1 MKLKE
6 IELDLPYRKDNEFI
20 QQLQESKKLEY
31 SEATR
36 QDYETNWKEMRRD
49 FQLMTRCMTSMI
61 ERFMK
66 PINTKD
72 CWKILI
78 ECVDENAEEGYQNLL
93 GVYAIQIVF
102 DRGQFFDASDFRK
115 KEMVIDIVQEAMKR
129 FSNSVDFEVDNI
141 NTACNEIINKNYL
154 NEWFWGKSCSM
165 GKKKARVKII
175 HDINDVKIYVQISEN
190 NILSEEKLLVCTL
203 PDERSY
209 GLFLGELRWMSK
221 DEVALITKNGDVYAC
236 DSCK

>member
-6 IELDLPYRKDNEFI
+6 IELDLPYQKDNEFI

-61 ERFMK
+61 ERIMK
-66 PINTKD
+66 LIDTKD

-78 ECVDENAEEGYQNLL
+78 ECVDECAEEGYQNLL

-102 DRGQFFDASDFRK
+102 DRGQFFDASDFHK
-115 KEMVIDIVQEAMKR
+115 KEMVIDIVQTAMKR
-129 FSNSVDFEVDNI
+129 LSNCIDFEVDNI

-190 NILSEEKLLVCTL
+190 NILSEEKLLVCAL

-209 GLFLGELRWMSK
+209 SLFLGELRWISK
-221 DEVALITKNGDVYAC
+221 DEVALITKSGDVYVC

>member
-6 IELDLPYRKDNEFI
+6 IELDLPYQKDNEFI
-20 QQLQESKKLEY
+20 QQLQESKKLEC

-36 QDYETNWKEMRRD
+36 QDYEINWKEMRRD

-61 ERFMK
+61 ERLMK

-78 ECVDENAEEGYQNLL
+78 ECVDECAEEGYRNLL

-102 DRGQFFDASDFRK
+102 DWRQFFGASDFHK

-141 NTACNEIINKNYL
+141 NTACNEIIKRNYL

-165 GKKKARVKII
+165 GEKNARIKII

-209 GLFLGELRWMSK
+209 GLFLGELRWISK
-221 DEVALITKNGDVYAC
+221 DEVALITKSGDVYV
-236 DSCK
+236 